1 LAAKLRSREIVEG
14 PMRRWKMSEVE
25 PSLDDLLD
33 DDIMIPVMRSAGV
46 DAAQLRA
53 ELKRAAGRL
62 AGVTVKPSKSSC
74 CWAPA

>member
-1 LAAKLRSREIVEG
+1 
-14 PMRRWKMSEVE
+14 MRRWKMSEVE

-33 DDIMIPVMRSAGV
+33 DEIMIPVMRSAGV

-62 AGVTVKPSKSSC
+62 GGVKTKPPSSSC